1 MNVLT
6 IYAHHNPKSFCHA
19 VLEKFTAGLE
29 DAGHKNEV
37 VDLHVIKFDPILSEL
52 GKEFAQ

>member
-37 VDLHVIKFDPILSEL
+37 ADLHVIKFDPILSEL

>member
-37 VDLHVIKFDPILSEL
+37 VDLHATKFDPIFSER
-52 GKEFAQ
+52 GKEFAH

>member
-37 VDLHVIKFDPILSEL
+37 VDLQL
-52 GKEFAQ
+52 